1 MSAYDNVYDN
11 VYDND
16 IRCERTKEAV
26 GSCHCHGLTFC
37 PDEKFSHY
45 DDDQPV
51 FTKLKSGKVN

>member
-11 VYDND
+11 D
-16 IRCERTKEAV
+16 IRYERTKEAV